1 VNRCRVH
8 RAHRAPPGPTPRK
21 IDCEIP
27 HLQLPH
33 SVIRSNQCYRGSEHA
48 DSFFLFFSAVE
59 FGIFSG
65 LIATIVT
72 CQSQPSIP
80 SLIKAHQRTQR
91 TFTRSREFGEPC
103 NSTRTP
109 TARSSFQISK
119 VVAHASSTRPMPRIA
134 AGRSTCG
141 RFEGR

>member
-21 IDCEIP
+21 TDCEIP

-65 LIATIVT
+65 LIATFAT

-91 TFTRSREFGEPC
+91 TYALARIR
-103 NSTRTP
+103 RTLQFH
-109 TARSSFQISK
+109 TDANYQVFVLDFEGGRTC
-119 VVAHASSTRPMPRIA
+119 VVYEADAQD
-134 AGRSTCG
+134 CG
-141 RFEGR
+141 RKIYMWVI